1 MKDTGHPLLA
11 KEALDVLGL
20 RPDATPVE
28 IREAY
33 RDLVKVWHPDR
44 FGSDA
49 RLRKKADEKLQEIN
63 EAYRILQSG
72 SGKNRAEPARASRAA
87 RGNGPRSST
96 PRAST
101 PRSAPI
107 RRGDRARSS
116 RTTEYGGWTYGS
128 VGVLLIVWA
137 GFVGFQRGLPRVSR
151 TSGVSAQQVVDSSP
165 QAAPI
170 TQSPRGIVDGPNAQP
185 QDSGGSNHSSPAQL
199 QVRTLSE
206 AETAQVESAC
216 SRLKEMQEPAAYQTC
231 LKAQLD
237 VITSAPGPPDL
248 STLNGAD
255 RESMKSA
262 CSEAKRLRGQDGYD
276 RCLRVQMAELAAEP
290 ARPDLST
297 LNARDRTSIEAACR
311 NAKYRDG
318 PSAYDR
324 CRVGFMKALTES
336 R

>member
-1 MKDTGHPLLA
+1 LKDTGHPLLA

-20 RPDATPVE
+20 RPDATAVE
-28 IREAY
+28 IKEAY

-44 FGSDA
+44 FGSDD
-49 RLRKKADEKLQEIN
+49 RLRKKADDKLQQIN
-63 EAYRILQSG
+63 VAYRILQSG
-72 SGKNRAEPARASRAA
+72 SGKNAAETARASGTA
-87 RGNGPRSST
+87 RGNAPRSST
-96 PRAST
+96 PR
-101 PRSAPI
+101 SAPV
-107 RRGDRARSS
+107 RRGARARSS
-116 RTTEYGGWTYGS
+116 RITGYGGWIYGS

-137 GFVGFQRGLPRVSR
+137 GFVGVQRGLPRVSR
-151 TSGVSAQQVVDSSP
+151 TSGVSVQQVVDSSP

-170 TQSPRGIVDGPNAQP
+170 VQTPRGIVAGRNVQP
-185 QDSGGSNHSSPAQL
+185 QDAGGSNHSSSAQL

-206 AETAQVESAC
+206 AETAQLESAC

-237 VITSAPGPPDL
+237 MITNAPGPPDL
-248 STLNGAD
+248 STVSGAD

-262 CSEAKRLRGQDGYD
+262 CSEAKRLRGPDGYD
-276 RCLRVQMAELAAEP
+276 RCLRAQMAELAAEP

-297 LNARDRTSIEAACR
+297 LNARDRNSIEAACR

-324 CRVGFMKALTES
+324 CRDGFMKALTES

>member
-1 MKDTGHPLLA
+1 MLA

-20 RPDATPVE
+20 RPHATPVE
-28 IREAY
+28 IKEAY

-49 RLRKKADEKLQEIN
+49 RLRKKADEKLQQIN

-87 RGNGPRSST
+87 RGNAPRS
-96 PRAST
+96 ST

-116 RTTEYGGWTYGS
+116 RTTGYGDWIFGS
-128 VGVLLIVWA
+128 VGVLLIFWA
-137 GFVGFQRGLPRVSR
+137 GYVGFQRGLPRVSR
-151 TSGVSAQQVVDSSP
+151 TSGVSVQQSVDSSP

-170 TQSPRGIVDGPNAQP
+170 TQTPRGIVDGPNAQP

-206 AETAQVESAC
+206 AETAQLESAC
-216 SRLKEMQEPAAYQTC
+216 SSLKELQKPTAYQTC

-237 VITSAPGPPDL
+237 MITNAPGQPDL
-248 STLNGAD
+248 SGLSGPE
-255 RESMKSA
+255 RESLVSA
-262 CSEAKRLRGQDGYD
+262 CSEAKRLRGSDGYD

-297 LNARDRTSIEAACR
+297 LNARDRDSIEAACR

-324 CRVGFMKALTES
+324 CRDGFMKALEES